1 VTQAIDRLL
10 AHGAPDEAEVR
21 DFLLGHEFPIVEDG
35 TVTFVYRG
43 EADEV
48 YLRHFVYAL
57 PSAQPLARV
66 PGTDLWHYTLTLPHN
81 SRMEYKYEV
90 IRGRSRGLVLDPLNP
105 RRAYD
110 PYGTN
115 SVCHGTGYVEPP
127 WAEPDPQAPPG
138 RVEETRVHSAAFG
151 GDRRVLVYLPPRMRP
166 RRRYPVLVAHDGE
179 DYARFAR
186 LQTVLDNLIHRLEI
200 PQMVV
205 ALTQSPDRSTEYAA
219 EERHAAFLVD
229 DLLPHLSAHFHGSAL
244 AEQRGLLGA
253 SLGAVASLHAAWKR
267 PGTFGRLLLESGSFA
282 FTDIGKGRREG
293 PVFERVIRFVNAF
306 RETPGRPAER
316 MFVSCGVYESLIYEN
331 RSLYPLL
338 QTSGVDVRYV
348 EVRDGHNWENWR
360 DRLRDGLTW
369 LFPGPLWTTYE

>member
-1 VTQAIDRLL
+1 VSAALERLL
-10 AHGAPDEAEVR
+10 AHGVPDEVEVR
-21 DFLLGHEFPIVEDG
+21 EFLLGHEFPIVEDDQ
-35 TVTFVYRG
+35 VTFVWHG

-57 PSAQPLARV
+57 PSAQALERV
-66 PGTDLWHYTLTLPHN
+66 PGTDLWQTTLSLPPG
-81 SRMEYKYEV
+81 SRVEYKFELV
-90 IRGRSRGLVLDPLNP
+90 QGKTRGLVLDPLNP
-105 RRAYD
+105 RRAHD

-115 SVCHGTGYVEPP
+115 SVCQARGYVEPA
-127 WAEPDPQAPPG
+127 WAEPDPQAPTG
-138 RVEETRVHSAAFG
+138 RVEEAVVRSAAFG
-151 GDRRVLVYLPPRMRP
+151 NDRRLLVYLPPRMRP
-166 RRRYPVLVAHDGE
+166 RRRYAVLVAHDGA
-179 DYARFAR
+179 DYLRFAR

-205 ALTQSPDRSTEYAA
+205 ALTQSPNRSSEYAA
-219 EERHAAFLVD
+219 EEAHATFLVD
-229 DLLPHLSAHFHGSAL
+229 ELLPHLSAHFHASPL

-253 SLGAVASLHAAWKR
+253 SLGAVASLHAAWTR
-267 PGTFGRLLLESGSFA
+267 PGAFGRLLLESGSFA

-293 PVFERVIRFVNAF
+293 PVFERIVRFVNAF
-306 RETPGRPAER
+306 RDTPGRPADR

-338 QTSGVDVRYV
+338 QSTGAEVRYV
-348 EVRDGHNWENWR
+348 EARDGHNWENWR